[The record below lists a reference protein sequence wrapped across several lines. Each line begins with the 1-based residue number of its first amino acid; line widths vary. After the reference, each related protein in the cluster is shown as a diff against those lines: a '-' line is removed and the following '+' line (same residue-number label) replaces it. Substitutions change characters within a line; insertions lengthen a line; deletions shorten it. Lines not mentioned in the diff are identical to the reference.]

1 MSQNNY
7 NPEYIKSLFNQMSGS
22 YERINYITSF
32 GFSIRWR
39 RQLIKELQPSPEKVE
54 VIDLMTGIGEMWGV
68 IKRNFP
74 QAKLSALDYS
84 NEMIK
89 RAEQRNQTEYTGEVD
104 LLHQNVLVSSLPS
117 GHYDYVTCAFGLKT
131 FNEEQIQILAKE
143 VERILKPNGQFA
155 FIEVSEPKNS
165 ILKLLYGFYLGS
177 IVPVLGAL
185 LFGGIN
191 EYKMLW
197 RYTNK
202 FKDVTKSA
210 QCFEAVGLDVKK
222 HSYFFGCATGF
233 SGYKKLI

>member
-39 RQLIKELQPSPEKVE
+39 RQLIKELKPTPEKVE

-84 NEMIK
+84 DEMIK
-89 RAEQRNQTEYTGEVD
+89 RAKQRNQTEYTGEVD

-117 GHYDYVTCAFGLKT
+117 EYYDYVTCAFGLKT

-155 FIEVSEPKNS
+155 FIEVSEPNNS
-165 ILKLLYGFYLGS
+165 ILKFFYGFYLGS

-185 LFGGIN
+185 LLGGIN

-202 FKDVTKSA
+202 FKDVSKSA
-210 QCFEAVGLDVKK
+210 QCFESVGLHVKK

>member
-7 NPEYIKSLFNQMSGS
+7 NPEYIKSMFNQMSGS

-39 RQLIKELQPSPEKVE
+39 KQLIKELKPTPEKVE

-68 IKRNFP
+68 IKRKFP

-84 NEMIK
+84 DEMIK
-89 RAEQRNQTEYTGEVD
+89 RAEQKNETEYMGGVD

-117 GHYDYVTCAFGLKT
+117 EHYDYVTCAFGLKT
-131 FNEEQIQILAKE
+131 FNEEQIQVLAKE

-155 FIEVSEPKNS
+155 FIEVSEPKNR
-165 ILKLLYGFYLGS
+165 ILKLLFGFYLGG

-185 LFGGIN
+185 LLGGIN

-202 FKDVTKSA
+202 FKDASKSA
-210 QCFEAVGLDVKK
+210 QYFESVGLHVKK

-233 SGYKKLI
+233 SGYKKLE